1 MKPFL
6 IEQDANR
13 QNSGA
18 IQQSDVIYNIVLV
31 AGIEQSFLVP
41 SGPSATGGTIASAN
55 IVLFG
60 STGNFYCGFD
70 RHAAVPVANVIDG
83 SGCELNPTLR
93 AIDRV
98 SRIYLI
104 APSNCIVTMAFYLT
118 PKNTRWM
125 S

>member
-18 IQQSDVIYNIVLV
+18 IQQSDVIFNIVLA
-31 AGIEQSFLVP
+31 AGVEQSFLVP
-41 SGPSATGGTIASAN
+41 FGASATGGESTRAN

-60 STGNFYCGFD
+60 STGNFYCGID
-70 RHAAVPVANVIDG
+70 RHAVVPVANIVDG
-83 SGCELNPTLR
+83 SGSELNPTIR
-93 AIDRV
+93 AIDGV

-104 APSNCIVTMAFYLT
+104 ASANCVVTMAFYLT

-125 S
+125 A

>member
-13 QNSGA
+13 QNTGA
-18 IQQSDVIYNIVLV
+18 IQQSDVIHNIVLA
-31 AGIEQSFLVP
+31 AGVEQSFLIP
-41 SGPSATGGTIASAN
+41 RGPSATGGEDAAAN
-55 IVLFG
+55 LVVFG

-70 RHAAVPVANVIDG
+70 RHATVPVANVLTTG
-83 SGCELNPTLR
+83 AELNPTIR
-93 AIDRV
+93 AIDGV

-104 APSNCIVTMAFYLT
+104 APSDCIVTMAFYLT